1 MIIPVGF
8 SQVNLRYTGLNL
20 PTGGEVT
27 FGIQNINNLAPAA
40 VGNLVV
46 TSYTTAGMPALFSS
60 DATLTSVLVKNGPNA
75 TGPFGSVSA
84 TVNGTDGADPNPPQ
98 VAMLVKKFTTQGGR
112 TGIGRSYWP
121 NVSANKILDS
131 GALDA
136 AYQATAQTACNAFIT
151 QLDAN
156 DIPMVLLH
164 ADSGS
169 GVPLNV
175 IGYVVQ
181 SQGATQRRRNRR

>member
-8 SQVNLRYTGLNL
+8 SQVNLQYSGLNL

-27 FGIQNINNLAPAA
+27 FGVQNINNLAPGAA
-40 VGNLVV
+40 ANVV
-46 TSYTTAGMPALFSS
+46 LTAYNTANVASLFSS
-60 DATLTSVLVKNGPNA
+60 DATLSSILVKNGPNA

-84 TVNGTDGADPNPPQ
+84 AVNGTDGADPNPPQ
-98 VAMLVKKFTTQGGR
+98 VAMLVKKFTVQGGR

-121 NVSANKILDS
+121 NVSANKVLDS
-131 GALDA
+131 GLLDA
-136 AYQATAQTACNAFIT
+136 AYQTAAQTVFDAFLT
-151 QLDAN
+151 QLDVN
-156 DIPMVLLH
+156 DLPMVLLH
-164 ADSGS
+164 AESGS

-181 SQGATQRRRNRR
+181 SRSATQRRRNRR

>member
-1 MIIPVGF
+1 VIIPVGY
-8 SQVNLRYTGLNL
+8 SQVNLKYEGTNL

-27 FGIQNINNLAPAA
+27 FGVQNINNLAPGALA
-40 VGNLVV
+40 NVV
-46 TSYTTAGMPALFSS
+46 LTAYNTANMDSLFSS
-60 DATLTSVLVKNGPNA
+60 DATLTSILVKNGPNS

-84 TVNGTDGADPNPPQ
+84 AVNGTDGADPNPPA

-121 NVSANKILDS
+121 NVSANKVLDS
-131 GALDA
+131 GLLDST
-136 AYQATAQTACNAFIT
+136 YQTTAQGVMDAFLT
-151 QLDAN
+151 ELDQN
-156 DIPMVLLH
+156 DVPMVLLH
-164 ADSGS
+164 ADVGS

-181 SQGATQRRRNRR
+181 AQVATQRRRNRR